1 MRIIVLV
8 NACFISFSYSNSCP
22 EGWTGKNCNKDIDEC
37 SIQNNNNNPC
47 KHGGICINHI
57 PGFEC
62 RCLDAYSGEFCE
74 NIKPE
79 WKDRIGIR
87 FSEKNNN
94 NNCPNGK

>member
-1 MRIIVLV
+1 MRIIVLI
-8 NACFISFSYSNSCP
+8 NASLISLSYSQNCP

-37 SIQNNNNNPC
+37 NIGPNPC
-47 KHGGICINHI
+47 KHGGACINNI

-62 RCLDAYSGEFCE
+62 RCLVAYTGKFCE

-87 FSEKNNN
+87 FSDD